1 MRVRNYDLDEP
12 FICRISEL
20 EWSQLCEEFD
30 LDGPKSERNRYVHI
44 LIFLSSDV
52 LYLLKNT
59 LLSTFYRLPRFSY
72 NSAIPTLKIYAIPS
86 CLHEIIINFLH
97 KHFTLLFDRAL
108 PKYLLKRID
117 IFTNLTIRTR
127 FEAEYKGSTKIPDLG
142 IVVKNNN
149 TQKMELKWAL
159 KVGFSEKYDDL
170 QKNIRLWLIGQP
182 TCTMVVLIKITES
195 PKYRC
200 PLDFDLD
207 LCTELNIPQNQSEIL
222 EGDFFLQGEYG
233 PVEFKGYQWVGQ
245 ISEVFLEIWTRNPET
260 GEPRRRTGRQT
271 SIIPP
276 TDLSPQFELAEFLDI
291 DGSQMT
297 SFDWDELRGKLKDY
311 LRSEA
316 HLRCCMWLR
325 ESKKR
330 VGMDD
335 KSYRP
340 S

>member
-1 MRVRNYDLDEP
+1 MRVRDYDLDEP
-12 FICRISEL
+12 FVCRISEL

-30 LDGPKSERNRYVHI
+30 LDGPKSESNRYVHI

-72 NSAIPTLKIYAIPS
+72 NSAISTLKIYTIPS

-97 KHFTLLFDRAL
+97 KHFTLLFDRVL
-108 PKYLLKRID
+108 SNYLLKRID
-117 IFTNLTIRTR
+117 IFTNLTIRTG
-127 FEAEYKGSTKIPDLG
+127 FEAEYEGSTKIPDLG
-142 IVVKNNN
+142 IFVRNNN

-159 KVGFSEKYDDL
+159 EVGFSEKYNDL
-170 QKNIRLWLIGQP
+170 QKNIGRWLIGQP
-182 TCTMVVLIKITES
+182 TCAMVVLIKITES
-195 PKYRC
+195 PKYRR
-200 PLDFDLD
+200 PPY
-207 LCTELNIPQNQSEIL
+207 TELNIPQNQSEIL
-222 EGDFFLQGEYG
+222 EEDFSLRGEYG

-245 ISEVFLEIWTRNPET
+245 ISEVFLEIWTRHPET
-260 GEPRRRTGRQT
+260 GEPRRRIGRQT

-291 DGSQMT
+291 DGSQMI

-335 KSYRP
+335 KADRP